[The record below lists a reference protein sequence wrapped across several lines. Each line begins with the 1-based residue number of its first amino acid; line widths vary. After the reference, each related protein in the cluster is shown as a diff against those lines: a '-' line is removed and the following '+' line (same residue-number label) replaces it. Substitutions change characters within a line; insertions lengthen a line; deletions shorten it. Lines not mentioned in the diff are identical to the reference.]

1 MKRIGTFLLSTLFI
15 AGAIL
20 GGVNQSGSGMGN
32 VYATSSDAN
41 KQTMYYATPRLQ
53 VTGRD
58 IKGDTVK
65 AGEEFEMVI
74 HLKNESNST
83 KIRNVSMKL
92 SSEENQIVTSS
103 GSDSIYIETIDK
115 EEETDVTVKM
125 ISKADLEQK
134 NYSVD
139 LSYTY
144 EDNNKNTFEDTASL
158 SVPVVQESGLS
169 LTEKKLS
176 KTEVMVDGKTSL
188 TFKVNNLG
196 LDKLRN
202 VTVDL
207 SGDTIQDISY
217 FVGSVEVGE
226 SGAVDINLTPDKVG
240 ESPIKINVTYEDTL
254 GNQSTYEDEL
264 SLVVKEA
271 ASEDA
276 ASAEA
281 EESSISP
288 VMIIVIIAVIV
299 VIIIITNVIK
309 KKKQQK
315 YE

>member
-15 AGAIL
+15 AGAVL
-20 GGVNQSGSGMGN
+20 GGVSQSGNGMGN
-32 VYATSSDAN
+32 VYATSTDAN

-83 KIRNVSMKL
+83 KLRNVSLKL

-125 ISKADLEQK
+125 IAKADLEQK

-176 KTEVMVDGKTSL
+176 KTEVMEGGKTSL

-202 VTVDL
+202 VTVDF

-217 FVGSVEVGE
+217 FVGAIEVGE

-240 ESPIKINVTYEDTL
+240 DSPIQIKVTYEDTL
-254 GNQSTYEDEL
+254 GNQSVYEDEME
-264 SLVVKEA
+264 LVVTEA
-271 ASEDA
+271 VDETATVE
-276 ASAEA
+276 EA
-281 EESSISP
+281 ETSSFNP
-288 VMIIVIIAVIV
+288 ATIIAIVGIIV
-299 VIIIITNVIK
+299 VIIIIVNVIK
-309 KKKQQK
+309 KKRQAK